1 MIAPT
6 ACGCKR
12 AKEPESV
19 CGWSSAALSARNR
32 PHWPET
38 HRHGIVSE
46 NHNTAQLP
54 PIDRRPALR
63 NGSPALAR
71 SFRFRI
77 PQPPAPR
84 GRRDR
89 ACRGSLS
96 PYWANESWSFFFL
109 RVLVFVAMSD
119 AFINN
124 NGRHSPMCNCTSWM
138 RPLARPEIH
147 SPDRGYGFPGSLVS
161 LAPRNDDLHQRSE
174 V

>member
-84 GRRDR
+84 GRQDR
-89 ACRGSLS
+89 AGSQVVYPHTGPTRVGPFLFGIAVFLS
-96 PYWANESWSFFFL
+96 GRRDVPSPIE
-109 RVLVFVAMSD
+109 
-119 AFINN
+119 
-124 NGRHSPMCNCTSWM
+124 GRHSAARVKRASPESITTIGS
-138 RPLARPEIH
+138 RDSGPAPSKSALA
-147 SPDRGYGFPGSLVS
+147 D
-161 LAPRNDDLHQRSE
+161 LANDIAELG
-174 V
+174 